1 MSTMVRNHRLDLL
14 RVIALMMI
22 ILMHSPMPKYALAP
36 SYIITGLS
44 YFTAPGIGL
53 FFMISGALLLGNG
66 LSTRDFLRRRISK
79 ILFPTVFWTFFYLI
93 VNYIRGGLSVIEA
106 LQSIASIPF
115 SMQGQGILWF
125 MYTLVGLY
133 LLTPILA
140 QWLKTASKKEVEFY
154 LFLWAITL
162 LYPYLEMVLFIDT
175 SSAGILY
182 YFTGYLGYY
191 LLGYYLNRYYG
202 FQKVHVVVAVVI
214 ALLIPALLYAT
225 GIEFNFYSLL
235 WYLSLPVVLMASV
248 WFVLIN
254 RTPNNQFYLIS
265 EISRL
270 SFGIYFVHIFI
281 LRRCLWRID
290 VIRELPGLIQIPVVM
305 IATLVLSFLVV
316 KLISRLPF
324 SKYIIGV

>member
-162 LYPYLEMVLFIDT
+162 LYPYLEMALFIDT

>member
-66 LSTRDFLRRRISK
+66 LSTRDFLRKRISK

-125 MYTLVGLY
+125 MYTLAGLY

-140 QWLKTASKKEVEFY
+140 RWLKTASKKEVEFY
-154 LFLWAITL
+154 LLLWAITL

-202 FQKVHVVVAVVI
+202 FQNIHVVVAVVI
-214 ALLIPALLYAT
+214 AILIPALLYAS

-254 RTPNNQFYLIS
+254 RTPNKHFFLIS

-290 VIRELPGLIQIPVVM
+290 FIRELPGLIQIPVVM
-305 IATLVLSFLVV
+305 IATLVLSFLIV

>member
-1 MSTMVRNHRLDLL
+1 MNTMVRNHRLDLL

-36 SYIITGLS
+36 NFIITGLS

-53 FFMISGALLLGNG
+53 FFMISGALLLGNS
-66 LSTRDFLRRRISK
+66 LSTREFLSRRFSK
-79 ILFPTVFWTFFYLI
+79 ILFPTVLWTFFYLI
-93 VNYIRGGLSVIEA
+93 VNYIRGGLSTIEV
-106 LQSIASIPF
+106 LQSIVSIPF
-115 SMQGQGILWF
+115 SWQSQGILWF
-125 MYTLVGLY
+125 MYTLAGLY

-140 QWLKTASKKEVEFY
+140 RWLKTASKREVEFY
-154 LFLWAITL
+154 LLLWAITL
-162 LYPYLEMVLFIDT
+162 LYPYLEMVLSVDT
-175 SSAGILY
+175 NTTGVLY

-191 LLGYYLNRYYG
+191 LLGYYLNNYYR
-202 FQKVHVVVAVVI
+202 FQITHIIIALVI
-214 ALLIPALLYAT
+214 AILIPALLYAS
-225 GIEFNFYSLL
+225 GIDFNFYSLL
-235 WYLSLPVVLMASV
+235 WYLCLPVVLMAGV

-254 RTPNNQFYLIS
+254 RTPNKHFSLIS

-290 VIRELPGLIQIPVVM
+290 FIRDMPGLIQIPVVM
-305 IATLVLSFLVV
+305 IATVVLSFLVV
-316 KLISRLPF
+316 KLISRLPH

>member
-53 FFMISGALLLGNG
+53 FFMISGALLLGNS

-125 MYTLVGLY
+125 MYTLAGLY

-162 LYPYLEMVLFIDT
+162 LYPYLDMVLFIDT

-254 RTPNNQFYLIS
+254 RTPNNNFYLIS